1 MLNDLL
7 RYLVELI
14 AANDSTISS
23 FIKVFVLSVPELL
36 PRGHDVSHVIS
47 TLFCTP
53 GLDCT

>member
-7 RYLVELI
+7 RYLVEII

-23 FIKVFVLSVPELL
+23 FIKVVVLLVPELL

-47 TLFCTP
+47 TLFLHART
-53 GLDCT
+53 